1 MSCGVGPM
9 LLTRYEVVGSGS
21 VCRRGCCGPG
31 NGGAMPDAED
41 LADLLRD
48 AAQVLERLASTSGSP
63 SSACCA
69 PR

>member
-1 MSCGVGPM
+1 
-9 LLTRYEVVGSGS
+9 
-21 VCRRGCCGPG
+21 
-31 NGGAMPDAED
+31 MPDAED